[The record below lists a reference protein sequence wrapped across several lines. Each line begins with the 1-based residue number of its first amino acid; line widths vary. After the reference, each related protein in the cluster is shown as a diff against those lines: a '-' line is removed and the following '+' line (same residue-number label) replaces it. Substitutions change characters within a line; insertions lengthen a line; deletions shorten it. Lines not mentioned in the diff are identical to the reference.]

1 MFNDNSY
8 VVIYDLALED
18 AINENP
24 KKRKLYEGE
33 QKSFK
38 MGTNNT
44 KATKV
49 TFDVGA
55 FIAISANEVTTI
67 DNVHNG
73 FSSIYILS
81 KRGRRTPSSCVL
93 RLLVCSIHLKK
104 KFLNFKMFFV
114 NLVD

>member
-1 MFNDNSY
+1 MKGS
-8 VVIYDLALED
+8 
-18 AINENP
+18 
-24 KKRKLYEGE
+24 KKVSRWVLIT
-33 QKSFK
+33 Q
-38 MGTNNT
+38 
-44 KATKV
+44 KATKF